1 MIVPP
6 IESLIMSNNHVKTAS
21 LVLQLAATK
30 SALMRGKKSI
40 AGWEDCN
47 WSTQQKRIAA
57 AREENQ
63 DIRVR

>member
-21 LVLQLAATK
+21 LVQLAATK